1 MTSFSKVS
9 VPGSRPPTESK
20 QQVRASEFLQ
30 KIDTRKGK
38 TCCFFDGNKAW
49 ASECRRLDI
58 MYRSVSHQ
66 DHEYAKRIST
76 TPGQLSN
83 WGGTQVM
90 DRWWLSL
97 KTFVP
102 PTSNRKCRVG
112 GASALHPNM
121 ALRLYQWVWRVHD
134 LRGKSPREI
143 LMSLSNL
150 F

>member
-1 MTSFSKVS
+1 
-9 VPGSRPPTESK
+9 
-20 QQVRASEFLQ
+20 
-30 KIDTRKGK
+30 
-38 TCCFFDGNKAW
+38 
-49 ASECRRLDI
+49 
-58 MYRSVSHQ
+58 
-66 DHEYAKRIST
+66 
-76 TPGQLSN
+76 
-83 WGGTQVM
+83 M

-112 GASALHPNM
+112 GTSAPNV

-134 LRGKSPREI
+134 LRGKSLREI